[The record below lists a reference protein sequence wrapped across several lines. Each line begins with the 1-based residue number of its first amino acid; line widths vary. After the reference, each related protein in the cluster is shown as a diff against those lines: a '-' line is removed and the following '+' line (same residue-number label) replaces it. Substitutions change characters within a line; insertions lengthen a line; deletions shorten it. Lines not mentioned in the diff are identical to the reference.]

1 MPVMALHCG
10 VPVRGPSL
18 LGIGAPRSSRAPEA
32 PSRENDVKTYFKRI
46 IMAVQKKYKIAFI
59 AVFLALLFFTPFAF
73 LVKPYDS
80 TGNVRKMI
88 LESVLPLEGLLHESV
103 CRVRGAWKRYL
114 LLVRV
119 EKENEALRKELNVLK
134 NKLNDLRE
142 ADLEV
147 RRLRKLLGLQE
158 NMDLPMVMA
167 RVTGGEKASV
177 FQVLYVNKGTADGVR
192 VGMPVLTGAGVG
204 GRIVEA
210 AWNVAK
216 VLLITDFNS
225 NVDALVQRNR
235 VQGILQGAGSAGCFL
250 KYVPVSEDIRVG
262 DEIVTSGM
270 VGIFPKGCFLGTV
283 TRIDTEEAGLF
294 QKIAVKPAVDP
305 TLLEEVAILVDGV
318 GREK

>member
-1 MPVMALHCG
+1 
-10 VPVRGPSL
+10 
-18 LGIGAPRSSRAPEA
+18 
-32 PSRENDVKTYFKRI
+32 
-46 IMAVQKKYKIAFI
+46 
-59 AVFLALLFFTPFAF
+59 
-73 LVKPYDS
+73 
-80 TGNVRKMI
+80 MI

-103 CRVRGAWKRYL
+103 SRVRGAWKRYL

-167 RVTGGEKASV
+167 RVTGEKASV

>member
-1 MPVMALHCG
+1 MPARALLCG

-18 LGIGAPRSSRAPEA
+18 SRIGAPRPPRARGA
-32 PSRENDVKTYFKRI
+32 PSWKKEVKTFLERI
-46 IMAVQKKYKIAFI
+46 MMAVQKKYKRAFI
-59 AVFLALLFFTPFAF
+59 AVFLVLLFLTPFAF

-80 TGNVRKMI
+80 TGNLRKMI

-147 RRLRKLLGLQE
+147 RRLRNLLGLQE
-158 NMDLPMVMA
+158 SMDLPMVMA

-177 FQVLYVNKGTADGVR
+177 FQVLYLNKGTADGVR

-270 VGIFPKGCFLGTV
+270 VGIFPRGCFLGTV
-283 TRIDTEEAGLF
+283 TRIDKEEAGLF

-305 TLLEEVAILVDGV
+305 TLLEEVAVLVDGV
-318 GREK
+318 GRKK